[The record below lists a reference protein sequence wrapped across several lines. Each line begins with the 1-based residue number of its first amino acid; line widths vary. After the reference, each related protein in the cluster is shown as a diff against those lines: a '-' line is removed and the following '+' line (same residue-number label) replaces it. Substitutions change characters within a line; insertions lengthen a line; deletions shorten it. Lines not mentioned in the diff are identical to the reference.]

1 MRRRQDPKC
10 FAAIISIASRDAAK
24 TLGVL
29 RTMRPPYDMESATRI
44 CVTMPRMAT
53 NTRARKTFG
62 ASAERVAALH
72 LEQHGYRILARNVRT
87 RYGEIDLIAED
98 ADGIA
103 FVEVKARRGR
113 AYGAPEEALTPRKQ
127 LKLVQLA
134 DAFIAAH
141 EMFSDKAWRIDVVA
155 LELDQNGKLV
165 RLELVKNA
173 VQM

>member
-1 MRRRQDPKC
+1 
-10 FAAIISIASRDAAK
+10 
-24 TLGVL
+24 
-29 RTMRPPYDMESATRI
+29 
-44 CVTMPRMAT
+44 MPRMARD
-53 NTRARKTFG
+53 TRARKNFG

-72 LEQHGYRILARNVRT
+72 LEQRGYRILARNVRT

-113 AYGAPEEALTPRKQ
+113 AYGAPEEAITPRKQ

-134 DAFIAAH
+134 DAFIA
-141 EMFSDKAWRIDVVA
+141 ENEIFSDQTWRIDVVA
-155 LELDQNGKLV
+155 VELDSSGKLI
-165 RLELVKNA
+165 RLDIVKNA